1 MFKQATRKQSKLRMT
16 IDGPAGAGKSY
27 TALRFAHQLA
37 NGGKVAAIDTE
48 RGSLSKY
55 AGDAPDGIPF
65 EFDVLEL
72 AQFSPEKYTEAIVAA
87 GKAGY
92 AVLVIDSL
100 SHAWEGT
107 GGALEIKDRQ
117 GGNQYTAWRQVTPIH
132 NRMVDAILQSPC
144 HVISTMRSRMEY
156 VQETD
161 ANGKIS
167 VRKVGLAPIQRP
179 GMEYEFDVVA
189 DMDYAHILT
198 VSKSRCSAVADLKME
213 KPGAEF
219 MRPVM
224 EWLSTGAAARHV
236 LAAKSLDQLIAEYG
250 VENVMAATNGEMPT
264 SNGDLQKLEARLQAA

>member
-37 NGGKVAAIDTE
+37 QGGKVAAIDTE

-55 AGDAPDGIPF
+55 AGDAPDGVPF

-72 AQFSPEKYTEAIVAA
+72 TQFSPEKYTEAIVAA

-107 GGALEIKDRQ
+107 GGALEIKERQ
-117 GGNQYTAWRQVTPIH
+117 GGNQYTAWRAVTPIH

-144 HVISTMRSRMEY
+144 HVIATMRSRMEF

-161 ANGKIS
+161 ANGRVQVK
-167 VRKVGLAPIQRP
+167 KLGLAPIQRP
-179 GMEYEFDVVA
+179 GMEYEFDLVC

-224 EWLSTGAAARHV
+224 EWLSSGNAARPV
-236 LAAKSLDQLIAEYG
+236 VAVKSLDQLIAEYG

-264 SNGDLQKLEARLQAA
+264 TNGDLQKLEARLQAA

>member
-55 AGDAPDGIPF
+55 AGDAPDGVPF

-107 GGALEIKDRQ
+107 GGALEIKERQ
-117 GGNQYTAWRQVTPIH
+117 GGNQYTAWRAVTPIH

-144 HVISTMRSRMEY
+144 HVIATMRSRMEF

-161 ANGKIS
+161 ANGRVQVK
-167 VRKVGLAPIQRP
+167 KLGLAPIQRP
-179 GMEYEFDVVA
+179 GMEYEFDLVC

-224 EWLSTGAAARHV
+224 EWLSTGAAARPV
-236 LAAKSLDQLIAEYG
+236 LAVKSLDQLIAEYG

>member
-37 NGGKVAAIDTE
+37 QGGKVAAIDTE

-55 AGDAPDGIPF
+55 AGDAPDGVPF

-107 GGALEIKDRQ
+107 GGALEIKERQ
-117 GGNQYTAWRQVTPIH
+117 GGNQYTAWRAVTPIH

-144 HVISTMRSRMEY
+144 HVIATMRSRMEF

-161 ANGKIS
+161 ASGRVS
-167 VRKVGLAPIQRP
+167 VKKLGLAPIQRP
-179 GMEYEFDVVA
+179 GMEYEFDLVC

-224 EWLSTGAAARHV
+224 EWLSTGAAARPV
-236 LAAKSLDQLIAEYG
+236 LAVKSLDQLIAEYG

-264 SNGDLQKLEARLQAA
+264 TNGDLQKLEARLQTA